1 MGRIVRARPG
11 AKPTDKEH
19 GHDAVPGH
27 APLAAI
33 RPSAAE
39 IQSLDPYEFL
49 AVLGERVI
57 HPGGR
62 CSTQQL
68 LELASL
74 AAGQQV
80 LDIGCGVATTTI
92 QVAQRFNA
100 QVTAADL
107 APLMRGGPA
116 LAGRAPT
123 RLLEFIRSQPEG
135 TSRGRH
141 GRDAA
146 CGWTPTAITP
156 EHTAAIKAWRA
167 RLPA

>member
-1 MGRIVRARPG
+1 M
-11 AKPTDKEH
+11 T
-19 GHDAVPGH
+19 AVPGH
-27 APLAAI
+27 APPAAT

-39 IQSLDPYEFL
+39 IQSLDSYVFL
-49 AVLGERVI
+49 VVLGKRVI

-62 CSTQQL
+62 RSTQQL

-80 LDIGCGVATTTI
+80 LDIGCGVATTI

-116 LAGRAPT
+116 PAGRAPT

-141 GRDAA
+141 GRARRRLRLDTY
-146 CGWTPTAITP
+146 GHYP
-156 EHTAAIKAWRA
+156 EHTAAIRAWRA